1 MGMIEIL
8 LFTFTFVA
16 TVSWV
21 VGIIGVLVGNQVSMP
36 IPLLYHFGGAYTN
49 CYISTPCTMYQ
60 VYFWGDYF
68 GLFV

>member
-1 MGMIEIL
+1 MIEIL

-21 VGIIGVLVGNQVSMP
+21 VGVMGALFGKSISMP
-36 IPLLYHFGGAYTN
+36 IPLLYHLGVTFANY
-49 CYISTPCTMYQ
+49 YISTPSMMYQ

-68 GLFV
+68 GIFV